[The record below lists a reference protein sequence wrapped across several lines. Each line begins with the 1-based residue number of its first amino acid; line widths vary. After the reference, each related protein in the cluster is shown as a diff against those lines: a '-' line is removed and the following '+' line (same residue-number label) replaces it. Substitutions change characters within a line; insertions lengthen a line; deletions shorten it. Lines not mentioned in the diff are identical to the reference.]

1 MKQYLALRL
10 FLSFIQKS
18 LDRTFAFQHIWV
30 LLTKENTGKPKY
42 FFKPL
47 FTSEGWLKFEKGHA
61 IEL

>member
-30 LLTKENTGKPKY
+30 LLRKTRGKPKY

-47 FTSEGWLKFEKGHA
+47 FTSEGWLKFEEGHA
-61 IEL
+61 TGP